1 MLPMYIADES
11 VYPPDLRPT
20 SELPDVYDPA
30 IGYGPIYT
38 ANTFLDLANIPARLN
53 VNGDPDPFLSF
64 AVQNESTVDGVVKPA
79 GVYARTAVGEE
90 WVFTGSCPRRSAGRI
105 ALKKIYTF
113 SNQVAIPCSDTPCW
127 NPVGFPD
134 SDPPIPPFC
143 ECNGFIW
150 DYNSNGY
157 VPSPEGAY
165 SQFQDEVMNTNVLT
179 FDYLTPRNLL
189 YGELEPDERL
199 GTDPFPDSPGG
210 AWLGASVGTSFYP
223 GNVNDNDFGAAPYFI
238 AWRNFYTTFPEN
250 QPYSYCTSL
259 GALGWS
265 TGPGNIN
272 GGCGVGYLN
281 ATCVANFDM
290 TVDYVTI
297 PFPS

>member
-38 ANTFLDLANIPARLN
+38 ANTFSDLSNIPAR
-53 VNGDPDPFLSF
+53 GDDPFLSF

-79 GVYARTAVGEE
+79 GVYARTAVGAE

-113 SNQVAIPCSDTPCW
+113 SNQVAIPCSATACW
-127 NPVGFPD
+127 NPVGYPD
-134 SDPPIPPFC
+134 NDPPVPPFC
-143 ECNGFIW
+143 ECNGEYW
-150 DYNSNGY
+150 NYNGEEYVLNTVGY
-157 VPSPEGAY
+157 YY
-165 SQFQDEVMNTNVLT
+165 STFQHEVMNTNVLT

-210 AWLGASVGTSFYP
+210 AWLGAIVGTNFYP
-223 GNVNDNDFGAAPYFI
+223 GINNLDFNDFNAAPSFI

-272 GGCGVGYLN
+272 GSCGVGYLN

-290 TVDYVTI
+290 TADYVTI